1 MRMEEEGS
9 EKQVKTASDIP
20 PEQRIQEAW
29 LDFSDKSTEET
40 QKGKVAYKKA
50 VPRASARYA
59 LNPGLFEDWNT
70 KEPGFMPYSTA
81 KSGRTGSDAS
91 SVPSLAGVN
100 TLESSERAW
109 IDYEPQDAASNLPS
123 IFETPPE
130 D

>member
-1 MRMEEEGS
+1 MEEEGS
-9 EKQVKTASDIP
+9 ETQVKTSADIP
-20 PEQRIQEAW
+20 AEHRISEAW

-40 QKGKVAYKKA
+40 QKGKVAYKRA

-70 KEPGFMPYSTA
+70 SEPGFIPYLKKKTD
-81 KSGRTGSDAS
+81 RTGSDAS

-100 TLESSERAW
+100 TIDTVEPAW
-109 IDYEPQDAASNLPS
+109 IDYEQNGVTNNLPS
-123 IFETPPE
+123 IQETPPQ